1 MLHSTSVSDEGSYS
15 CSVYGSRQ
23 HSPAVCVLGKQCWGV
38 TYTPKHVCALKG
50 SSVDLFC
57 SYKYPGGHTVTES
70 FWFITEQQVG
80 VEAVDVREEE
90 EYEGRVQYRQ
100 SSQNDCSMTITHL
113 RESDAHT
120 YRFRFHTDSTAG
132 KYTGRPGVSL
142 SVTDLKITV
151 SDRSS
156 RKHLICSSTCTL
168 PNNPTYIWYRNG
180 QPVYNQNTYRLY
192 VYDSSED
199 AGSYSCAV
207 RGYEELRSPAICVYG
222 KDSCWSVTYVTQNI
236 CALIGSSVDIHG
248 YYTFPD
254 QQPTPQPAWYAR
266 LHPQVKELS
275 HADDRVEVFS
285 HRANVNTLSLKHLTE
300 SDSAEYL
307 LRFKAPYMIHT
318 ESSAGVSLSVTGLKV
333 NVDSPAVPGSEG
345 QTVTLS
351 CSSTCTLP
359 YNPTYIWYKN
369 GQRVSHCTSV
379 SCSVSAVRDAV
390 SYSCA
395 TEGNEN
401 LLSPPVYAPRNTR
414 ALMVS
419 SGERVEG
426 DSVTLTC
433 SSEANPPVL
442 TYSWFK
448 QRAAA
453 DTLLPTDQNYSI
465 SNISSQ
471 HIGLYYCTAHN
482 QLGQHNSTTTL
493 LDVLYPPRNTRALM
507 VSSGERVEGDS
518 VTLTCSSEANP
529 PVLNFS
535 WFKQRAAADTLLP
548 TGQNYSISNIS
559 SQHSGLY
566 YCTAHNQL
574 GQHNSTTTL
583 LDVLYPPRV
592 PSVTDRVSG
601 DSVTL
606 LCYSDSNPIS
616 NYSWYKKTGSGVI
629 LLGNSTNLTLA
640 TGAVG
645 LFFCTAQNQFGSMD
659 SSEYSVPTGNPAGTY
674 AASGV
679 TVGLFLTLT
688 AVCLWMRRGSAA
700 VSRRSEEASTN
711 HDSAPVYDNISALA
725 KTSDSTVSSDD
736 QDEVHYS
743 SVHFTHSHTQ
753 EVQLPKALN
762 QGEEVEYA
770 TVNIT
775 KTKVS
780 PQ

>member
-1 MLHSTSVSDEGSYS
+1 MGGNISVAVLLMLLAGAQSQQSVTLSSRSLCALIGSTVKIPCKYTSSSSSDRPREWYQVQRSDGEPQDLSKDPQYLGRVSVSTWWNNCTLTMNNVKVSDSG
-15 CSVYGSRQ
+15 VYNFRFRTWRNKWISA
-23 HSPAVCVLGKQCWGV
+23 SFGV
-38 TYTPKHVCALKG
+38 TLT
-50 SSVDLFC
+50 
-57 SYKYPGGHTVTES
+57 
-70 FWFITEQQVG
+70 
-80 VEAVDVREEE
+80 
-90 EYEGRVQYRQ
+90 
-100 SSQNDCSMTITHL
+100 
-113 RESDAHT
+113 
-120 YRFRFHTDSTAG
+120 
-132 KYTGRPGVSL
+132 
-142 SVTDLKITV
+142 VTDLKVT
-151 SDRSS
+151 RSNTY
-156 RKHLICSSTCTL
+156 RTTLRCSSTCTL

-180 QPVYNQNTYRLY
+180 HNQNTNGLY
-192 VYDSSED
+192 MYGSSED

-207 RGYEELRSPAICVYG
+207 RGYEELRSPAVCVYG
-222 KDSCWSVTYVTQNI
+222 KDSCWSVTYVTQSI

-266 LHPQVKELS
+266 LHLQVKELS
-275 HADDRVEVFS
+275 HADDRLEIFS
-285 HRANVNTLSLKHLTE
+285 HRANVNTLRLKHLTE

-318 ESSAGVSLSVTGLKV
+318 DSSAGVSLSVTGLKV

-453 DTLLPTDQNYSI
+453 DTLLPTGQNYSI
-465 SNISSQ
+465 TNISSQ
-471 HIGLYYCTAHN
+471 HSGLYYCTAHN

-493 LDVLYPPRNTRALM
+493 LVVLYPPRNTRALM

-529 PVLNFS
+529 PVLTYS
-535 WFKQRAAADTLLP
+535 WFKQRVAADTLLP

-592 PSVTDRVSG
+592 PSVTEHVSG

-679 TVGLFLTLT
+679 TVVFFLTLI

-700 VSRRSEEASTN
+700 VSRRSEETSTN

-725 KTSDSTVSSDD
+725 KTCDSTVSSDD

-753 EVQLPKALN
+753 EVLYSTVQLPKALI

>member
-1 MLHSTSVSDEGSYS
+1 MNNVKVSDSGIYNFRFRTWRNEWKSAS
-15 CSVYGSRQ
+15 S
-23 HSPAVCVLGKQCWGV
+23 GV
-38 TYTPKHVCALKG
+38 TLT
-50 SSVDLFC
+50 
-57 SYKYPGGHTVTES
+57 
-70 FWFITEQQVG
+70 
-80 VEAVDVREEE
+80 
-90 EYEGRVQYRQ
+90 
-100 SSQNDCSMTITHL
+100 
-113 RESDAHT
+113 
-120 YRFRFHTDSTAG
+120 
-132 KYTGRPGVSL
+132 
-142 SVTDLKITV
+142 VTDLKVTM
-151 SDRSS
+151 SNTYSWTTTLR
-156 RKHLICSSTCTL
+156 CSSTCTL

-180 QPVYNQNTYRLY
+180 QPVYNKNGLSVY
-192 VYDSSED
+192 VMSKN

-207 RGYEELRSPAICVYG
+207 RGYEELRSPAVCVYG
-222 KDSCWSVTYVTQNI
+222 KDSCWSVTYVTQST
-236 CALIGSSVDIHG
+236 CALIGSSVDIRG

-285 HRANVNTLSLKHLTE
+285 HRANVNTLRLKHLTE

-318 ESSAGVSLSVTGLKV
+318 DSSAGVSLSVTGLKV

-369 GQRVSHCTSV
+369 RQRVSHCTSV

-395 TEGNEN
+395 TEGHEN

-433 SSEANPPVL
+433 SSEENPPVL

-453 DTLLPTDQNYSI
+453 DTLL
-465 SNISSQ
+465 
-471 HIGLYYCTAHN
+471 A
-482 QLGQHNSTTTL
+482 
-493 LDVLYPPRNTRALM
+493 
-507 VSSGERVEGDS
+507 
-518 VTLTCSSEANP
+518 
-529 PVLNFS
+529 
-535 WFKQRAAADTLLP
+535 

-601 DSVTL
+601 DAVTL

-616 NYSWYKKTGSGVI
+616 NYSWYKKTGSDVI
-629 LLGNSTNLTLA
+629 LFGNGTNLTIA
-640 TGAVG
+640 TGTSGCFYCVV
-645 LFFCTAQNQFGSMD
+645 QNQFGSSN
-659 SSEYSVPTGNPAGTY
+659 SSEWSFTSGNPAGTY

-679 TVGLFLTLT
+679 TVGLFLTLI
-688 AVCLWMRRGSAA
+688 AVCLWMRGRTTA
-700 VSRRSEEASTN
+700 VSSRSEETSAKRDST
-711 HDSAPVYDNISALA
+711 SVYDNVSALDMP
-725 KTSDSTVSSDD
+725 SDPTNDDICVYSNINFTRSHSQEVSLYSTVQLTMALS
-736 QDEVHYS
+736 
-743 SVHFTHSHTQ
+743 Q
-753 EVQLPKALN
+753 E
-762 QGEEVEYA
+762 EEVVY
-770 TVNIT
+770 TRVNFW
-775 KTKVS
+775 
-780 PQ
+780 